1 MDDNEDNI
9 VKFFDYLESLNK
21 QKINILKKN
30 ELNELRKFVKYQE
43 ISFELPLTILRIVIF
58 GSIQN
63 KIVEAFR
70 RKNNTSK
77 NKILNEE
84 YSNEYNKQ
92 VKIYNKFLLNL
103 NDLKNIIFYRLW
115 SFNAKFSLE
124 FIRDFLTDNEV
135 NIFNSYLNSINRK
148 YRSY

>member
-9 VKFFDYLESLNK
+9 VKFFDYLENLNK

-30 ELNELRKFVKYQE
+30 ELNELRKFVKYE
-43 ISFELPLTILRIVIF
+43 ELSFELPLTILRIVIF

-92 VKIYNKFLLNL
+92 VKIYENVKQCI
-103 NDLKNIIFYRLW
+103 K
-115 SFNAKFSLE
+115 
-124 FIRDFLTDNEV
+124 
-135 NIFNSYLNSINRK
+135 K
-148 YRSY
+148 YTTI

>member
-1 MDDNEDNI
+1 M
-9 VKFFDYLESLNK
+9 
-21 QKINILKKN
+21 
-30 ELNELRKFVKYQE
+30 KYQE
-43 ISFELPLTILRIVIF
+43 LSFELPLTILRIVIF

-92 VKIYNKFLLNL
+92 VKIYNKFLLYL
-103 NDLKNIIFYRLW
+103 NDLKNL
-115 SFNAKFSLE
+115 
-124 FIRDFLTDNEV
+124 
-135 NIFNSYLNSINRK
+135 
-148 YRSY
+148 